1 MKIVEKVVYPIITK
15 TRSVSGFYLNAIACQ
30 ANHYGIV
37 TDIDPESYRPVT
49 INWDKN
55 EPFAYTKD
63 EIRVLKIEVVE
74 QLLPQKTILAMP
86 PATTVL
92 LTNGEQVKF
101 EPQERFLVYKVCNS
115 TLVVKNIT
123 TKESYQFRLKDFPGN
138 IYAHKIE
145 PPKIIAKPVEELPLS
160 LQELQYKAEIWLALN
175 FHPIMLAS
183 LTPAIEQKLKHQLS
197 QSLQQPFTSTNLDFA
212 WPVALNRYFQEQARR
227 TGLHGLKVGTK
238 MLWQCTDEQLMFGQ
252 VTDIN
257 YHQRRFSLEWDD
269 GKTRSFSVLEM
280 KALSISIVSS
290 VYLSDNVAY
299 EISGDRSY
307 LKAYIGFRTK
317 KLAKAWLRI
326 IKKIV
331 GKLSNLKDY
340 RRGES
345 NYLSG
350 TKWQYQVEQFRYKS
364 MKRRLQSLETVSQL
378 NLEKMPLK
386 FRS

>member
-1 MKIVEKVVYPIITK
+1 MKIVEKVIYPIITK
-15 TRSVSGFYLNAIACQ
+15 IRSVSGFYLNAIACQ

-49 INWDKN
+49 IDWDRN
-55 EPFAYTKD
+55 EPFAYTED
-63 EIRVLKIEVVE
+63 ELRVLKIELVE

-86 PATTVL
+86 PATTVR
-92 LTNGEQVKF
+92 LTGGEQVKF
-101 EPQERFLVYKVCNS
+101 KPQERFLVRKVCNS
-115 TLVVKNIT
+115 TLVVENMT
-123 TKESYQFRLKDFPGN
+123 TKESYQFGLNDFPGN
-138 IYAHKIE
+138 VYAHRIE
-145 PPKIIAKPVEELPLS
+145 PPKFIAKPIEELPLS
-160 LQELQYKAEIWLALN
+160 LQGLQYKAEIWLALN
-175 FHPIMLAS
+175 FHPIMLAG

-212 WPVALNRYFQEQARR
+212 WPVALDRYFQSQAR
-227 TGLHGLKVGTK
+227 KVGLYGLRIGTR
-238 MLWQCTDEQLMFGQ
+238 MLWHSLDRQLIFGHIA
-252 VTDIN
+252 DIN

-269 GKTRSFSVLEM
+269 GKHSCFSVLEM
-280 KALSISIVSS
+280 KALSISSVDI
-290 VYLSDNVAY
+290 VYLSDNIVY

-331 GKLSNLKDY
+331 GRLSNLKDY
-340 RRGES
+340 RAVKS
-345 NYLSG
+345 NYLSES
-350 TKWQYQVEQFRYKS
+350 KWQYQVEQFRYKS

>member
-1 MKIVEKVVYPIITK
+1 MKIVEKVIYPIITK
-15 TRSVSGFYLNAIACQ
+15 IRSVSGFYLNAIACQ

-55 EPFAYTKD
+55 EPFAYTED
-63 EIRVLKIEVVE
+63 ELKVLKIELVE
-74 QLLPQKTILAMP
+74 QLLPHKTILAMP
-86 PATTVL
+86 PATTIR
-92 LTNGEQVKF
+92 LTGGEQVKF
-101 EPQERFLVYKVCNS
+101 KPQERFLVRKVCNS
-115 TLVVKNIT
+115 TLVVENMT
-123 TKESYQFRLKDFPGN
+123 TKESYQFGLNDFPGN
-138 IYAHKIE
+138 VYAHRIE
-145 PPKIIAKPVEELPLS
+145 PPKIIAKLVEELPLS

-212 WPVALNRYFQEQARR
+212 WPVALDRYFQEQARR
-227 TGLHGLKVGTK
+227 IGLHGLKVGTK
-238 MLWQCTDEQLMFGQ
+238 LLWRCTDEQLMFGQ

-269 GKTRSFSVLEM
+269 GKKSCFSVLEM

-299 EISGDRSY
+299 EISSDRSY
-307 LKAYIGFRTK
+307 LKAYIGFKTK

-345 NYLSG
+345 NYLSES
-350 TKWQYQVEQFRYKS
+350 KWQY
-364 MKRRLQSLETVSQL
+364 
-378 NLEKMPLK
+378 
-386 FRS
+386 